1 MGVNAISLRAGAVRT
16 ALVLLVAVSLL
27 ATVPSIGLG
36 ATPSVAQLRAK
47 LADLKRDAKKAG
59 DDYSKAYWRL
69 DKTKVELAATN
80 KDIAASEQELAE
92 ATAQLSSHVN
102 MMYRQGDIDYLA
114 LLLTSESLD
123 DMLVRLEYVT
133 RVGLQQADTV
143 GAVEELRAGLLAEKT
158 ELEKLE
164 AERNKEAAAL
174 KKRAAALDSRLK
186 SVQAEYDRVQAQLLA
201 AVAKQSGGSSS
212 AKPTPASARYPA
224 GPNGMVFPVQGPNYY
239 ADTWGAARSG
249 GRSHKGTDIMARTGV
264 PCVAV
269 SGGTVRTRSNSLG
282 GMTIWLT
289 ADNGWAFYYAH
300 LSRYAVTSG
309 RVSAGQVIGYVGS
322 TGNASASAPHL
333 HFEIHPGGGAA
344 VNPYRYLRA
353 ME

>member
-1 MGVNAISLRAGAVRT
+1 MARGILTRRWRTRT
-16 ALVLLVAVSLL
+16 AVAALIVAAL
-27 ATVPSIGLG
+27 LG
-36 ATPSVAQLRAK
+36 AIPSLGFGAAPSVAQLRAK
-47 LADLKRDAKKAG
+47 LASLKNEAKKAG
-59 DDYSKAYWRL
+59 DEYSKAYWRL
-69 DKTKVELAATN
+69 DKTKLELVATN
-80 KDIAASEQELAE
+80 KKIAQSEQELAV
-92 ATAQLSSHVN
+92 ATARLSSHVN
-102 MMYRQGDIDYLA
+102 MMYRQGEIDYLA
-114 LLLTSESLD
+114 LLLTSDSLD

-143 GAVEELRAGLLAEKT
+143 GEVEALRAGLLTEKAN
-158 ELEKLE
+158 LEKLE
-164 AERNKEAAAL
+164 AERENEAAAL
-174 KKRAAALDSRLK
+174 KKRAATLDARLK
-186 SVQAEYDRVQAQLLA
+186 SVQSEYDKVQAQLLA

-212 AKPTPASARYPA
+212 KPGSSTARYPA

-239 ADTWGAARSG
+239 SDTWGAARSG
-249 GRSHKGTDIMARTGV
+249 GRTHKGTDIMARSGV

-269 SGGTVRTRSNSLG
+269 LSGTVRTKSSSLG
-282 GMTIWLT
+282 GMTIWLK

>member
-1 MGVNAISLRAGAVRT
+1 MTLRGIFLREWRATTAVV
-16 ALVLLVAVSLL
+16 VLLAL
-27 ATVPSIGLG
+27 ALLG
-36 ATPSVAQLRAK
+36 ALPSAGFGAAPSVTQLRAK
-47 LADLKRDAKKAG
+47 LADLKQDARKAG
-59 DDYSKAYWRL
+59 DEYSKAYWRL
-69 DKTKVELAATN
+69 DKTKAELAATN
-80 KDIAASEQELAE
+80 EDIAKSEQELAK
-92 ATAQLSSHVN
+92 ATAQLSGHVN
-102 MMYRQGDIDYLA
+102 MMYRQGEIDYLA

-143 GAVEELRAGLLAEKT
+143 GAVEELRAGLLAQKAD
-158 ELEKLE
+158 LQKLE
-164 AERNKEAAAL
+164 TERKKEAVAL
-174 KKRAAALDSRLK
+174 KKRAATLDARLK
-186 SVQAEYDRVQAQLLA
+186 SVQSEYERVQAQLLA
-201 AVAKQSGGSSS
+201 AVAKQSGGSS
-212 AKPTPASARYPA
+212 AKPGSSSARYPA

-269 SGGTVRTRSNSLG
+269 LSGKVRTRSNSLG

-322 TGNASASAPHL
+322 TGNASAGAPHL

>member
-1 MGVNAISLRAGAVRT
+1 MTLRDSFSRTWRARIAVV
-16 ALVLLVAVSLL
+16 ALVAVSLL
-27 ATVPSIGLG
+27 GAIPSTGFG
-36 ATPSVAQLRAK
+36 ATPSISELRSK

-59 DDYSKAYWRL
+59 DEYSTAYWRL
-69 DKTKVELAATN
+69 DKTKLELAATN
-80 KDIAASEQELAE
+80 KSIAESEQELAK

-102 MMYRQGDIDYLA
+102 MMYRQGEIDYIA

-143 GAVEELRAGLLAEKT
+143 GAVEELRAGLLAERAD
-158 ELEKLE
+158 LEKLE
-164 AERNKEAAAL
+164 AERNREAAAL
-174 KKRAAALDSRLK
+174 KKRAATLDARLK
-186 SVQAEYDRVQAQLLA
+186 SVQSEYDRVQAQLLA
-201 AVAKQSGGSSS
+201 AVARQSGGSS
-212 AKPTPASARYPA
+212 AKPASSSARYPA

-249 GRSHKGTDIMARTGV
+249 GRSHKGTDIMARSGV

-269 SGGTVRTRSNSLG
+269 LSGTVRARSNSLG
-282 GMTIWLT
+282 GLTIWLT

-322 TGNASASAPHL
+322 TGNASASGPHL

>member
-1 MGVNAISLRAGAVRT
+1 MTSRRIFSRAWTITAAIVVLVTLLMAGGAPS
-16 ALVLLVAVSLL
+16 VSW
-27 ATVPSIGLG
+27 A
-36 ATPSVAQLRAK
+36 ATPSVTELRAK
-47 LADLKRDAKKAG
+47 LADLKQDAKEAG

-69 DKTKVELAATN
+69 DKTKVELATTN
-80 KDIAASEQELAE
+80 KSIAASEQELAK
-92 ATAQLSSHVN
+92 ATAVLSSHVN
-102 MMYRQGDIDYLA
+102 MMYRQGEIDYVA

-133 RVGLQQADTV
+133 RVGLQQAETV
-143 GAVEELRAGLLAEKT
+143 GAVEELRAGLLVEKT
-158 ELEKLE
+158 DLEQLE
-164 AERNKEAAAL
+164 AVRAKEAAAL
-174 KKRAAALDSRLK
+174 KKRAATLDARLK
-186 SVQAEYDRVQAQLLA
+186 SVQSEYERVQAQLLA
-201 AVAKQSGGSSS
+201 AVAKQSGGSSV
-212 AKPTPASARYPA
+212 KPASSSARYPA
-224 GPNGMVFPVQGPNYY
+224 GPNGMVFPVQGPSYY

-269 SGGTVRTRSNSLG
+269 LSGTVRTRSNSLG

>member
-1 MGVNAISLRAGAVRT
+1 MNRSAMSLAVAGLLLA
-16 ALVLLVAVSLL
+16 ALLVAPVSP
-27 ATVPSIGLG
+27 AGA
-36 ATPSVAQLRAK
+36 ATPNVAQLKAK
-47 LADLKRDAKKAG
+47 LADLKREAKRAG
-59 DDYSKAYWRL
+59 DAYSKAYWQL
-69 DKTKVELAATN
+69 DKTKQDLAGTNEGIAQAETELAA
-80 KDIAASEQELAE
+80 
-92 ATAQLSSHVN
+92 ATARLSQHAA

-123 DMLVRLEYVT
+123 DMLVRLDFVT
-133 RVGLQQADTV
+133 RIGLLEADAVGD
-143 GAVEELRAGLLAEKT
+143 VEALRAELLTKRT
-158 ELEKLE
+158 ELQDLE
-164 AERNKEAAAL
+164 AEREKEAAAL
-174 KKRAAALDSRLK
+174 KKKAATLDARLK
-186 SVQAEYDRVQAQLLA
+186 SVQTEYEKVQAQLLA
-201 AVAKQSGGSSS
+201 ATSGRTGSTATSS
-212 AKPTPASARYPA
+212 SARYPA

-269 SGGTVRTRSNSLG
+269 LSGTVRAKSSSLG

-289 ADNGWAFYYAH
+289 ADNGWSFYYAH

-309 RVSAGQVIGYVGS
+309 RVAAGQVIGYVGS

-344 VNPYRYLRA
+344 INPYPYLRR